1 MHRHPNPVGD
11 EREILR
17 EGGVPPHR
25 PSGERS
31 WSHRGGQPIEP
42 GCRIAACPVDGRYS
56 AGPLAFVVDLNRGIG
71 EADQVG
77 VALPLPVSLTAE
89 LGVTTAQTEH
99 MPFYLRVFFRVL
111 SSWVHYPKSPRSRAP
126 CGGFEQRL
134 RARLQGSGPA
144 LAPRRTRLRPRCDLN
159 GRPRP
164 RLGQLPRGDA
174 RQGEL
179 PTCDQPLAGHVP
191 PGSRHPDQP
200 DKILRDRTQLSTS
213 WRRRNPATSPVV
225 QQGEDD
231 LVSPAGLSLPPG
243 TWIRGL
249 RPGAPVGRGTDGRIG
264 RW

>member
-111 SSWVHYPKSPRSRAP
+111 SSWVHGEMS
-126 CGGFEQRL
+126 C
-134 RARLQGSGPA
+134 SG
-144 LAPRRTRLRPRCDLN
+144 
-159 GRPRP
+159 
-164 RLGQLPRGDA
+164 
-174 RQGEL
+174 
-179 PTCDQPLAGHVP
+179 
-191 PGSRHPDQP
+191 
-200 DKILRDRTQLSTS
+200 
-213 WRRRNPATSPVV
+213 
-225 QQGEDD
+225 
-231 LVSPAGLSLPPG
+231 
-243 TWIRGL
+243 
-249 RPGAPVGRGTDGRIG
+249 
-264 RW
+264 

>member
-56 AGPLAFVVDLNRGIG
+56 AGPLAFVVDLNRGIR

-111 SSWVHYPKSPRSRAP
+111 SSWVHGEKSWT
-126 CGGFEQRL
+126 
-134 RARLQGSGPA
+134 RARLTDLSHCPPREPSWSMERFFSPILLRGPLPFASGTRDRRAAASGPHA
-144 LAPRRTRLRPRCDLN
+144 DQVVAGRRLTAPTISFPFSLAI
-159 GRPRP
+159 G
-164 RLGQLPRGDA
+164 
-174 RQGEL
+174 
-179 PTCDQPLAGHVP
+179 VP
-191 PGSRHPDQP
+191 VRM
-200 DKILRDRTQLSTS
+200 
-213 WRRRNPATSPVV
+213 SPVFTA
-225 QQGEDD
+225 
-231 LVSPAGLSLPPG
+231 SPS
-243 TWIRGL
+243 
-249 RPGAPVGRGTDGRIG
+249 
-264 RW
+264 